1 MQNCFLCGS
10 STAGKGCRA
19 LAVQDLQLLGS
30 LPVDDKHPLPVESA
44 NILEQLNALPSAV
57 EETSWVCCWS
67 SCPGSTRLFTI
78 RAQANLHDEPPIR
91 DGPFDLGFIKYDPAH
106 YDDILTEKRDAV
118 AELLR
123 NEGIE
128 LPRQVESI
136 RSPPSYFRQRVRL
149 GAYVSADGTGMH
161 YLMWNNEGIPCRLV
175 EQFPIASKLINHLL
189 SPLKALLLARQVM
202 LAGLSAVHFLTTL
215 SGEALITLV
224 YNASAGLDS
233 VSLQE
238 AWSDCAKE
246 IVSSLLCYEDNES
259 STGGGDEDVG
269 IGEGS
274 ATPLKA
280 VSIVGS
286 SKGVRLVVPPEA
298 TSVTESL
305 RTKLPIPSLQI
316 GIGDQHQLQDVQLRY
331 QFPFDGFSNPNAHVN
346 TLCLEWLSKVAFDL
360 HATED
365 LLELY
370 CGAGNHTC
378 AIARYFPKVL
388 CVELNKSL
396 CKCAEHNLALNG
408 VTNVR
413 VMAMYSETMA
423 RILKRK
429 SGYTY
434 RGEKTKKKKPKSRP
448 RDASSAEEP
457 GDAEG
462 AEDTV
467 EYNFGTLLVDPP
479 RGGLD
484 QETRNLMNNFDK
496 VLYISC
502 NPVSLARDLQGLC
515 TTDGG
520 STGNSSSTG
529 STGDG
534 LRPFRVMRFTVLDH
548 FAYSVGHIESAVLLQ
563 R

>member
-91 DGPFDLGFIKYDPAH
+91 DGPFDLGFIKYDPAY

-136 RSPPSYFRQRVRL
+136 RSPPSYFRQRIRL
-149 GAYVSADGTGMH
+149 GAYVSADGTDMH
-161 YLMWNNEGIPCRLV
+161 YLMWNNEGIPCRLVEQLV

-233 VSLQE
+233 ASLQE
-238 AWSDCAKE
+238 AWR
-246 IVSSLLCYEDNES
+246 
-259 STGGGDEDVG
+259 
-269 IGEGS
+269 
-274 ATPLKA
+274 
-280 VSIVGS
+280 
-286 SKGVRLVVPPEA
+286 VRLVVPPEA

-305 RTKLPIPSLQI
+305 HTKLPIPSLQI

-413 VMAMYSETMA
+413 VMAMHSETMA
-423 RILKRK
+423 H
-429 SGYTY
+429 
-434 RGEKTKKKKPKSRP
+434 
-448 RDASSAEEP
+448 ASSAEEP

-484 QETRNLMNNFDK
+484 EDTRNLMNNFDK

-515 TTDGG
+515 TTDG
-520 STGNSSSTG
+520 
-529 STGDG
+529 
-534 LRPFRVMRFTVLDH
+534 VMRFTVLDH